1 MRNLTLDGKIII
13 FKTAIS
19 KVVFQSF
26 ITTIRQHIVNEL
38 EKYRGNFCGKILLL
52 LKSQKLT
59 DQKILRQFAS
69 SIEVDPALFN

>member
-1 MRNLTLDGKIII
+1 MTNLTLDGKIII
-13 FKTAIS
+13 FKTLAIS

-38 EKYRGNFCGKILLL
+38 EKYRRNFCGKILLL
-52 LKSQKLT
+52 LKSPKLT

-69 SIEVDPALFN
+69 